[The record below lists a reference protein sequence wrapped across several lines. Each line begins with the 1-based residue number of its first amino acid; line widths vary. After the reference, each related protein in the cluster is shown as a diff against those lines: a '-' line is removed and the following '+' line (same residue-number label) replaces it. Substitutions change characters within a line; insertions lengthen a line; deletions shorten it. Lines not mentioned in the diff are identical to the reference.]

1 MRNRML
7 RSVLVAAFSAVVALG
22 ALGGFSGS
30 KSEVRANTQ
39 WPAVA
44 AQSNTQWPSAA
55 TQSNTQWPTAP
66 AQSGSTDTTSGY
78 TADGAGS

>member
-1 MRNRML
+1 ML